1 MKKRRFEAEL
11 LSGHKG
17 EAILVPFDPEEV
29 WGIPPR
35 AVASKTYGSRP
46 GHLVR
51 GTLNGHP
58 FDGWIGRRWG
68 KFFLLVNQVLQREA
82 RVREGDVVSIA
93 VEPRP
98 ERPGTG
104 ARSRKS
110 RSAGARDSRDLR
122 SVSRELRRFA
132 LALPGATEHFPWGER
147 VAKVNGKV
155 FVFLG
160 GDPVPGGT
168 MGLSVKLPDS
178 GPDALDLPFAKP
190 TGYGLGKAG
199 WVKATFAAGDRPPVR
214 ILKTWILESYRS
226 IAPKNLLAKLGS
238 AES

>member
-1 MKKRRFEAEL
+1 LKKRTFRAEL
-11 LSGHKG
+11 LGGHKG

-29 WGIPPR
+29 WGIRPR
-35 AVASKTYGSRP
+35 TVASKTYGGRP

-58 FDGWIGRRWG
+58 FDGWIGRRWR
-68 KFFLLVNQVLQREA
+68 KFFLLVDGDLQRKA
-82 RVREGDVVSIA
+82 RVREGEVVTVA
-93 VEPRP
+93 VAPRP
-98 ERPGTG
+98 DGSRARPRRPRLA
-104 ARSRKS
+104 ARSQ
-110 RSAGARDSRDLR
+110 SADLR

-168 MGLSVKLPDS
+168 MGLSVKLSDS
-178 GPDALDLPFAKP
+178 GRDALDLPFAKP

-199 WVKATFAAGDRPPVR
+199 WVSANFEAGDRPPVE

-226 IAPKNLLAKLGS
+226 IAPKKLLARLDS
-238 AES
+238 AER